1 MLERYYVRPVT
12 VDRVRTS
19 WIVAAIEQYVGWLA
33 EWRYA
38 SRTVLRRIPLL
49 VAFGEFAKTHGATE
63 VARLA
68 DNLDPLGQ
76 GGMARHPSGNVAQR
90 AAERSAR
97 SARNPTGKIRPWP
110 YRGTFVAVGPP

>member
-49 VAFGEFAKTHGATE
+49 VAFGEFAKTHQGRTFIEREEKLPRGKDSPGEKRSLSCNFFADTRHGASF
-63 VARLA
+63 
-68 DNLDPLGQ
+68 
-76 GGMARHPSGNVAQR
+76 HIR
-90 AAERSAR
+90 A
-97 SARNPTGKIRPWP
+97 
-110 YRGTFVAVGPP
+110 